1 MAKFAGRVALI
12 TGGARGQGRSH
23 ALAFARA
30 GASVAICDILKPVET
45 VPYPLS
51 DMTDAEQTRR
61 EIEDTG
67 GRCLVVEADVRR
79 PEQMQDLVTQT
90 EDVLGP
96 IDILVANAGIA
107 SISSVCEM
115 PFQQW
120 QTMLDTNL
128 TGVFNAIHAVLPGM
142 LGRGRGRI
150 IATSSIAGRLG
161 APNIAHYV
169 AAKWGVIG
177 LVKSVALEVAAAGIT
192 VNAVA
197 PTSVNTPMIQNK
209 AFHQLFV
216 PDAEE
221 PAMSDVIEAYRALNP
236 IPVPWV
242 EPQDVTEAVL
252 FLASDGARYISGEVI
267 TIAAGWTAKNT
278 S

>member
-1 MAKFAGRVALI
+1 MGKFADRVALV

-23 ALAFARA
+23 ALGFARA
-30 GASVAICDILKPVET
+30 GASVSVCDILQPVES

-51 DMTDAEQTRR
+51 DSADARETQR
-61 EIEDTG
+61 EIESTG
-67 GRCLVVEADVRR
+67 ARLLFVEADVRR
-79 PEQMQDLVTQT
+79 PEQMQDLVART
-90 EDVLGP
+90 EEAFGK

-107 SISSVCEM
+107 SISSVCDM
-115 PFQQW
+115 PYQQW

-128 TGVFNAIHAVLPGM
+128 TGIFNAIHAVLPGM
-142 LGRGRGRI
+142 IRRGSGRI
-150 IATSSIAGRLG
+150 IATSSMAGRLG

-177 LVKSVALEVAAAGIT
+177 LVKSVALEVAASGIT

-197 PTSVNTPMIQNK
+197 PTSVNTAMIQNR
-209 AFHQLFV
+209 AFRELFV
-216 PDAEE
+216 PGPDE
-221 PAMSDVIEAYRALNP
+221 PDLNDVMEAYRALNP

-252 FLASDGARYISGEVI
+252 FLASDEARYISGEVI
-267 TIAAGWTAKNT
+267 TISAGWTAKN
-278 S
+278 SS